1 MEGIHIVAF
10 AEEDDPGRRP
20 LSSLRDYSP
29 SLKTVEFHVLCLHC
43 GAPLPGRDGESQP
56 AGMGSWGASGCLG

>member
-20 LSSLRDYSP
+20 FSSLCDSP
-29 SLKTVEFHVLCLHC
+29 SFKKVYFCVLCLHC
-43 GAPLPGRDGESQP
+43 KHLLGVY
-56 AGMGSWGASGCLG
+56 AGGTQILDINR

>member
-20 LSSLRDYSP
+20 YSSLCDSP
-29 SLKTVEFHVLCLHC
+29 SFKKVYFHVLCLHC
-43 GAPLPGRDGESQP
+43 KHLLGVYASRCASQDSNF
-56 AGMGSWGASGCLG
+56 G

>member
-20 LSSLRDYSP
+20 FSSLCDSP
-29 SLKTVEFHVLCLHC
+29 SFQKVYFHVL
-43 GAPLPGRDGESQP
+43 
-56 AGMGSWGASGCLG
+56 

>member
-20 LSSLRDYSP
+20 FSSLRD
-29 SLKTVEFHVLCLHC
+29 SLSFKKAYFHVL
-43 GAPLPGRDGESQP
+43 
-56 AGMGSWGASGCLG
+56 

>member
-20 LSSLRDYSP
+20 VSSLHDSP
-29 SLKTVEFHVLCLHC
+29 SLKTV
-43 GAPLPGRDGESQP
+43 
-56 AGMGSWGASGCLG
+56 

>member
-20 LSSLRDYSP
+20 FSSLCGSP
-29 SLKTVEFHVLCLHC
+29 SFKKVYFHVCFLQCKHLFVLA
-43 GAPLPGRDGESQP
+43 GVP
-56 AGMGSWGASGCLG
+56 ARTQILDRNG